1 MNLAATLINTFV
13 VVAVGAILTYLTND
27 RFKAVRRE
35 LAELRAEVKAD
46 IAKVEGRLDAGIA
59 AVRSDIVQ
67 IALAVGARKRA
78 AQ

>member
-1 MNLAATLINTFV
+1 VDLVAMVLNTLV
-13 VVAVGAILTYLTND
+13 VVAVGAALTYLTND

-59 AVRSDIVQ
+59 AVRSDIAH